1 MSTMNEQNQVPQ
13 SIEAEQAVL
22 GALLRFNDC
31 VDKLGDLQAKHFV
44 REDHREIF
52 AMTMHMIGRQEP
64 ADVIT
69 VWAAL
74 EGRKSTL
81 MRDVG
86 PYLNQLVQNV
96 PSSAHVGQYAAT
108 VVDRALRRACMHVAD
123 TINGLAVTPNG
134 KSGDEILDNM
144 QTLVSTLAER
154 RVRNEPRMI
163 GDVLQEV
170 IDGIG
175 KRAEGLE
182 NAMPTGIAP
191 IDRQLNG
198 GLRPGQLIIVA
209 GRPSMGKT
217 ALTSDIGL
225 NMAERFNVLNF
236 SMEMEGREI
245 AERALAN
252 RGRVALASILGEI
265 PADDDVAWSGITVGS
280 QKLAELRFAIDDT
293 PAITLLELRMKAK
306 AWKRKHG
313 LNVIIVDYLGLMSGG
328 DGDKRHE
335 QIGSYSR
342 GLKALAKELGVAV
355 IALAQLNRKV
365 EDRPDRRPI
374 LSDLRDSGEIEQDA
388 DVVMLVHRPEM
399 YEPENRELE
408 GFAELLVRKHRSG
421 QLGDIPL
428 QFHGATCRFTEWYG
442 SPPTTPMAGAK
453 PRSRPTFEG

>member
-1 MSTMNEQNQVPQ
+1 MSTTNDQFPVPQ

-22 GALLRFNDC
+22 GALLRNNDC
-31 VDKLGDLQAKHFV
+31 IDKLGDLQAKHFV
-44 REDHREIF
+44 REDHRAIF
-52 AMTMHMIGRQEP
+52 AEIVQMIGRQEP
-64 ADVIT
+64 ADPVT

-74 EGRKSTL
+74 EGRKSVL
-81 MRDVG
+81 LQDLG
-86 PYLNQLVQNV
+86 GYLNGLRQSV
-96 PSSAHVGQYAAT
+96 PSSAHVAQYAAT

-123 TINGLAVTPNG
+123 TINGLALSPNG
-134 KSGDEILDNM
+134 KTADEVLDNM
-144 QTLVSTLAER
+144 QSLVTSLAER

-163 GDVLQEV
+163 GDILKDV
-170 IDGIG
+170 IDSIG
-175 KRAEGLE
+175 KRAEGGE
-182 NAMPTGIAP
+182 HAMPTGIAP

-225 NMAERFNVLNF
+225 SMGERFSVMNF
-236 SMEMEGREI
+236 SMEMEGQEI
-245 AERALAN
+245 TERALAN

-265 PADDDVAWSGITVGS
+265 PGSDDVAWAGITAGTL
-280 QKLAELRFAIDDT
+280 KLADLRFAIDDT
-293 PAITLLELRMKAK
+293 PAISLLELRLKAK

-313 LNVIIVDYLGLMSGG
+313 LHVIIVDYLGLMSGG
-328 DGDKRHE
+328 DGEKRHE

-388 DVVMLVHRPEM
+388 DIVMLVHRPEM

-408 GFAELLVRKHRSG
+408 GFAEILVRKHRSG

-428 QFHGATCRFTEWYG
+428 QFHGATCRFSEWYG
-442 SPPTTPMAGAK
+442 TPPTTPAVGAK
-453 PRSRPTFEG
+453 PRARASFDG